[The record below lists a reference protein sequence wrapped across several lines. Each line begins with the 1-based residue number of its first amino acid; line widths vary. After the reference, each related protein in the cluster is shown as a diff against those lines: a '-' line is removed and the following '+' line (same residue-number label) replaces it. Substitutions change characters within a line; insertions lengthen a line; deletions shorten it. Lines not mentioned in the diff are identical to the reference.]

1 MGLDAFF
8 LKPAFR
14 NAHAFRGD
22 ALALQVFRTGDG
34 GILRDHEHPAG
45 GPGGGLGIG
54 KVRQHFHVRAV
65 FINPV
70 ASGDAA
76 VDETVVDVAA
86 DFLGADQEEL
96 QIVVIGSRAVA
107 AAGYIDVV
115 AGLAEQF
122 HGGVLQTA
130 FGKCYFEFLRHD
142 GTKMKTHA
150 ALIVKFRTSSRLI

>member
-1 MGLDAFF
+1 M
-8 LKPAFR
+8 
-14 NAHAFRGD
+14 
-22 ALALQVFRTGDG
+22 
-34 GILRDHEHPAG
+34 
-45 GPGGGLGIG
+45 

-76 VDETVVDVAA
+76 VDETVIDVTA
-86 DFLGADQEEL
+86 DFLGADQEEF
-96 QIVVIGSRAVA
+96 QIVVVTGRAVP
-107 AAGYIDVV
+107 AAGHVYIV

-142 GTKMKTHA
+142 GTGMKTHA
-150 ALIVKFRTSSRLI
+150 GLIVKFRTESGPFYRAMSRSMSSGSSGTSPNRSMFSFSPIRMSFSRRMPMPSSAM